1 MFNVYTPWSNRILH
15 LAYII
20 FIFDTR
26 NFTDAPSGTVRKG
39 ICVAKGCTKKVW
51 ARGQCKTHDKTHGLD
66 LCPKRRL
73 GVEGHASNICIKTKG
88 KKLATSDLDADALLS
103 LFWPTQTRTRI
114 NDGHTVNR
122 KLPSWV
128 SLSIEELEALELE
141 LEGK

>member
-1 MFNVYTPWSNRILH
+1 MYILHGSILH

-66 LCPKRRL
+66 LCPKRLL

-103 LFWPTQTRTRI
+103 LFWPTQPRTRI